1 MKTYNIRIDSSTI
14 IRAIL
19 FVLLALLLYEIFNVV
34 LVALTAVVLASAV
47 EPGVKQLTRYRVPRV
62 LAVTVVYLFAL
73 SAVFAFAYFFLPT
86 VIANISELFAR
97 APEYIRSLQLD
108 APGLTNAFGGTAGEP
123 LSVSEV
129 VSNLQNTSV
138 TSFEELLG
146 VVSSVFGGVVSFFLI
161 ITLSFYLAV
170 KKNGVE
176 NFLRLVVPV
185 AREEYVIDLWKRTQ
199 VKIGKWLQ
207 GQIVLMVIV
216 GVLSYLGL
224 VILGVPNAGLL
235 AMIAGLFEIIPVF
248 GPILSAVPAIA
259 LAALS
264 GGLTLALLTAGLF
277 AIVQQFENNL
287 IHPLVV
293 TKVVGVSPII
303 VILAIFIGG
312 QLAGFLGV
320 LLAVPLAAGIVEFA
334 DDVREKKRATKTS

>member
-1 MKTYNIRIDSSTI
+1 
-14 IRAIL
+14 
-19 FVLLALLLYEIFNVV
+19 
-34 LVALTAVVLASAV
+34 
-47 EPGVKQLTRYRVPRV
+47 
-62 LAVTVVYLFAL
+62 
-73 SAVFAFAYFFLPT
+73 
-86 VIANISELFAR
+86 
-97 APEYIRSLQLD
+97 
-108 APGLTNAFGGTAGEP
+108 
-123 LSVSEV
+123 
-129 VSNLQNTSV
+129 
-138 TSFEELLG
+138 
-146 VVSSVFGGVVSFFLI
+146 
-161 ITLSFYLAV
+161 LAV